1 MKSVKIGFTL
11 IIAAVCILSVVSVF
25 TILSIANLPGQTA
38 TFNVSQY
45 CSLYRKQ
52 FGVAYCPAEAS
63 TTTEMGFL
71 DLSRLPFIGM
81 VAISVAALLLLIG
94 VIIMMISRHV
104 R

>member
-1 MKSVKIGFTL
+1 VKSVKIGFVL

-25 TILSIANLPGQTA
+25 TILSIANLPDQTA

-63 TTTEMGFL
+63 TTKMGFL
-71 DLSRLPFIGM
+71 DLSRLPFIGI